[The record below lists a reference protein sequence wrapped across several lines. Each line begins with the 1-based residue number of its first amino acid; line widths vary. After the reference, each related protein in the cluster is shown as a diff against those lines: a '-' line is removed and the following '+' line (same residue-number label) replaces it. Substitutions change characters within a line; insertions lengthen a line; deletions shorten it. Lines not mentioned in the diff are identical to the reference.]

1 VATTLS
7 RRDRVRAATVT
18 EIKDTAR
25 RILVAEGPDGLSLR
39 AIAREMGMTAPAL
52 YRYFP
57 SREDLIGA
65 LIADLYDELTAAI
78 STAAGAAGDAA
89 GRIAGAATRGA
100 AGNPARGTAGD
111 AAGGID
117 GAAARG
123 AAGNPARGTAGD
135 AAGGIDGAAARG
147 AAGNLAR
154 GTARGVGGGAAAG
167 ETAGGDPRAGITAA
181 SRAFR
186 AWALA
191 HPREFGLLFG
201 SPIPGIDA
209 HSDDSPAGL
218 ASERFGQVFGDLVA
232 RIYLASPFPVP
243 AEDEMDPDL
252 RRQLRDW
259 CSALPVEL
267 PVGAGQVFLS
277 CWIRL
282 YGMVALEVF
291 GHVQFALP
299 DAEPLFEAELRDL
312 AVKLGFGR
320 STAP

>member
-1 VATTLS
+1 MATTLS

-100 AGNPARGTAGD
+100 AGDPARGAAGD
-111 AAGGID
+111 AAGRIA

-135 AAGGIDGAAARG
+135 AAGRIAGAATRG